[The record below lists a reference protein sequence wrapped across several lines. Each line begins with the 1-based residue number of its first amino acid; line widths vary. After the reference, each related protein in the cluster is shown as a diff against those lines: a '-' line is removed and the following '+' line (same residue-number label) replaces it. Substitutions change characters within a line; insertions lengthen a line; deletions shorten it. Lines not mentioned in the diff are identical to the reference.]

1 MREPEYPRP
10 YAGRPLYRLLVLA
23 VAGAALLAGIGAG
36 AWLLTERHDSP
47 PQAGPQRNSQPSG
60 PVISPADAPAADG
73 SVASGSPGPGGAT
86 AVSTAP
92 GTAVPAAGASA
103 PGPVAIAPAVA
114 GNATAAPIAAF
125 LDEYFDAINNRDY
138 QAYVALRSPQAQGL
152 TQAQFDVG
160 YASTT
165 DNDETLDGIS
175 SAANGDSI
183 AQVTFTSQQSAA
195 NSATNSTCTT
205 WNISL
210 YLVPTG
216 DGYLID
222 NPPADYH
229 AAYAACG

>member
-1 MREPEYPRP
+1 
-10 YAGRPLYRLLVLA
+10 
-23 VAGAALLAGIGAG
+23 
-36 AWLLTERHDSP
+36 
-47 PQAGPQRNSQPSG
+47 
-60 PVISPADAPAADG
+60 
-73 SVASGSPGPGGAT
+73 
-86 AVSTAP
+86 
-92 GTAVPAAGASA
+92 VPAAGASA

-152 TQAQFDVG
+152 TQAQFDAG